1 VDLANLNPIY
11 LLIRRLRPAGEIT
24 PAQIRLIWLVGV
36 ALLIEAYDVALY
48 GLATPQIQKAFGIKE
63 SEVGLIIS
71 YFRLGVIPA
80 LGLAYLSDIFGR
92 RRILLLTA
100 AGTTIATLATAFS
113 QNLDQFLIAQTTARV
128 FGYAEVMVCYVV
140 IAEEFDERMRGWAT
154 GALGALGAA
163 GAGVAALV
171 FAAVALLP
179 FGWRA
184 LFVIGAGP
192 LLWLLWARRRLPE
205 THRFAERKL
214 AQTYLAPLLNL
225 VSAYPLRLILMIAVT
240 VPLSLASA
248 PAILLTPK
256 FLQSAH
262 GWAPWQV
269 TVLIL
274 GAGMLALAGA
284 LVVGRLSDRIGRRTV
299 LSFAVIVGIPS
310 LASFYTWAAGPTL
323 VLFWLLIIFADLTI
337 SILLG
342 GMTAELFP
350 TSHRTLAAG
359 LRYLTSILA
368 GAAGFLVEATLFK
381 ITQSHGEAIA
391 LMMIPAPLVLLPI
404 WLLPEAA
411 AKPLETVAP
420 EREGQ

>member
-1 VDLANLNPIY
+1 MDLANLNPIY
-11 LLIRRLRPAGEIT
+11 VLIKRLRPSGEIT
-24 PAQIRLIWLVGV
+24 PAQIRLIWLVGI

-48 GLATPQIQKAFGIKE
+48 GLATPQIQKAFNIKE

-92 RRILLLTA
+92 RSILLLTA
-100 AGTTIATLATAFS
+100 AGTTVATLATAFS
-113 QNLDQFLIAQTTARV
+113 QDLDQFLLAQTTARV
-128 FGYAEVMVCYVV
+128 FGYAEVMICYVV

-154 GALGALGAA
+154 GAIGALGAA

-205 THRFAERKL
+205 TRRFAERKL

-225 VSAYPLRLILMIAVT
+225 VRAYPLRLVLMIAVT

-248 PAILLTPK
+248 PAIILTPK
-256 FLQSAH
+256 FLQSTH

-269 TVLIL
+269 TLLIL
-274 GAGMLALAGA
+274 GGGMLALAGA
-284 LVVGRLSDRIGRRTV
+284 LIVGRLSDRIGRRTV

-310 LASFYTWAAGPTL
+310 LVSFYTWANGPTL

-368 GAAGFLVEATLFK
+368 GAAGFLIEAALFNV
-381 ITQSHGEAIA
+381 TQSHGQAIA

-420 EREGQ
+420 ERDAE